1 MKKKPDTKKKSTTE
15 PSRKHSSSKEAEVI
29 VPVVGIGAS
38 AGGLDA
44 FRALL
49 KSLPVDTGMAF
60 VLIQHLDPKHVS
72 MLPALLGEYTGMP
85 VVEVKHGMQIEP
97 NHVYVIAP
105 DSTLALHHGRLQ
117 VFDRILERGRHLPVD
132 YFFNSLADDLG
143 NKAIGV
149 VCSGTASDG
158 TLGLKA
164 IKAGGGITFA
174 QDEPTAEYFGMPGSA
189 IAAGCVDFV
198 MPPKSIA
205 KEVGQIALHPFQV
218 HRKDASESST
228 PEAGENF
235 DKIFLLLRSQTG
247 NDFTYYKRNTILRR
261 VKRRMM
267 VHKLGHLRDYVRYL
281 QATPKEI
288 EHLFHDLLI
297 NVTGFFRDPEAFD
310 ALKEKV
316 LARMLKECRPGV
328 PLRIWIPG
336 CSTGEEA
343 YSVAISFL
351 EQADL
356 QNNVPQVQIFAT
368 DIDDRAIEIARSGI
382 YPESIVGGLSQ
393 GRLRRH
399 FVKVSGGYQ
408 INKSIREMCVFAT
421 QNLIKDPPFSK
432 LDLICCR
439 NLMIYLGSVL
449 QKKTLQ
455 VFHYA
460 LNPNGFLMLGT
471 SESVGGHAGL
481 FSAVDVKNKLYSKK
495 SISTRINYEFELRTA
510 GMDRDKLP
518 TQEQGTPLPEVTLK
532 QEADRL
538 VLDRYGPPGVVINS
552 DMNIRS
558 FRGETGPYLNPTP
571 GSASLNLLKLV
582 RQELLV
588 DLRAAVHRAL
598 KEQLPVRKEGLCCAA
613 EEEAGRVD
621 IVVLPIMGPK
631 TEEPCLLVLFE
642 EAIDLVGQPG
652 PAPGETEGR
661 QEDLGGERIKALEQ
675 ELASTREY
683 MQSIIE
689 EQDGKNEDMRSASE
703 EIQSANEELQS
714 TNEELETAKEEL
726 QSTNEELAT
735 VNEELENRNSELSAA
750 NNDFTNLLASVNL
763 PILMLG
769 HDLTIHQ
776 FTPQAEKLLN
786 LIASDLGRPIGNIK
800 PNIEIPGLE
809 RSVLE
814 VIDSMT
820 TKVLEVRDKTGH
832 WYSVRMRP
840 YRTLDNRIEGAV
852 IAFIDIDMVKDM
864 SRLRSALERERRLA
878 TVVRDANDGI
888 TVLDLAGNILAWN
901 PAAERIY
908 GYTEAEA
915 LHMNI
920 ERLMPKEEVGHFR
933 QVLATLRKGVLVDAF
948 KTNRITKS
956 GSILSIWFNPTV
968 LSDESGLPYGIATTE
983 RDVSKIQRPDH

>member
-1 MKKKPDTKKKSTTE
+1 
-15 PSRKHSSSKEAEVI
+15 
-29 VPVVGIGAS
+29 
-38 AGGLDA
+38 
-44 FRALL
+44 
-49 KSLPVDTGMAF
+49 
-60 VLIQHLDPKHVS
+60 
-72 MLPALLGEYTGMP
+72 
-85 VVEVKHGMQIEP
+85 
-97 NHVYVIAP
+97 
-105 DSTLALHHGRLQ
+105 
-117 VFDRILERGRHLPVD
+117 
-132 YFFNSLADDLG
+132 
-143 NKAIGV
+143 
-149 VCSGTASDG
+149 
-158 TLGLKA
+158 
-164 IKAGGGITFA
+164 
-174 QDEPTAEYFGMPGSA
+174 
-189 IAAGCVDFV
+189 
-198 MPPKSIA
+198 
-205 KEVGQIALHPFQV
+205 
-218 HRKDASESST
+218 
-228 PEAGENF
+228 
-235 DKIFLLLRSQTG
+235 
-247 NDFTYYKRNTILRR
+247 
-261 VKRRMM
+261 
-267 VHKLGHLRDYVRYL
+267 
-281 QATPKEI
+281 
-288 EHLFHDLLI
+288 
-297 NVTGFFRDPEAFD
+297 
-310 ALKEKV
+310 
-316 LARMLKECRPGV
+316 
-328 PLRIWIPG
+328 
-336 CSTGEEA
+336 
-343 YSVAISFL
+343 
-351 EQADL
+351 
-356 QNNVPQVQIFAT
+356 
-368 DIDDRAIEIARSGI
+368 
-382 YPESIVGGLSQ
+382 
-393 GRLRRH
+393 
-399 FVKVSGGYQ
+399 
-408 INKSIREMCVFAT
+408 
-421 QNLIKDPPFSK
+421 
-432 LDLICCR
+432 
-439 NLMIYLGSVL
+439 
-449 QKKTLQ
+449 
-455 VFHYA
+455 
-460 LNPNGFLMLGT
+460 
-471 SESVGGHAGL
+471 
-481 FSAVDVKNKLYSKK
+481 
-495 SISTRINYEFELRTA
+495 
-510 GMDRDKLP
+510 
-518 TQEQGTPLPEVTLK
+518 
-532 QEADRL
+532 
-538 VLDRYGPPGVVINS
+538 
-552 DMNIRS
+552 
-558 FRGETGPYLNPTP
+558 
-571 GSASLNLLKLV
+571 
-582 RQELLV
+582 
-588 DLRAAVHRAL
+588 
-598 KEQLPVRKEGLCCAA
+598 
-613 EEEAGRVD
+613 
-621 IVVLPIMGPK
+621 MGPK

-800 PNIEIPGLE
+800 PNIEIPDLE

-852 IAFIDIDMVKDM
+852 VAFIDIDMVKDM

-933 QVLATLRKGVLVDAF
+933 QILATLRKGVLVDAF